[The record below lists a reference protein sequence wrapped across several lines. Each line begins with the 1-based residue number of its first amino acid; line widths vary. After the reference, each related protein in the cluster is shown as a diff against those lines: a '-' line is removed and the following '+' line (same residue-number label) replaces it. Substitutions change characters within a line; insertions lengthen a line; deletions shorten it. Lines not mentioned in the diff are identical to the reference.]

1 MLTLILSTMITL
13 TPASCETPN
22 LPYRESIRCGLTLLD
37 VQGKAWLACEHLE
50 RAHELDLDASI
61 RDTEKYSVDYC
72 F

>member
-1 MLTLILSTMITL
+1 MLTLILSTLITVS
-13 TPASCETPN
+13 PASCDTPT
-22 LPYRESIRCGLTLLD
+22 LDYKGSIKCGIQLLD

-50 RAHELDLDASI
+50 RAHELDLDAAI